1 MDKTKRGF
9 ELAGAIIILVLGA
22 FMILGSLMCLVSY
35 DSFQAIFEEMY
46 DFSSSYDA
54 TLFAGMMQGIFA
66 FLLLYSIALV
76 IFSAL
81 LLPSPIKNGQYRKR
95 LGIKITFLILVGLF
109 VLLTLGGSILFS
121 LLVLAAF
128 VFVLLSACLKDKTN
142 ENLDETNETNVKF
155 NGIESQRIEQLKE
168 LRDKGSISEEQYQE
182 AINKIIEKM

>member
-46 DFSSSYDA
+46 DFSSYDA
-54 TLFAGMMQGIFA
+54 TLLAGMMQGIFA

-109 VLLTLGGSILFS
+109 VLLTLGAGILFS

>member
-46 DFSSSYDA
+46 DFSSYDA
-54 TLFAGMMQGIFA
+54 TLLAGMMQGIFA

-109 VLLTLGGSILFS
+109 VLLTLGGGILFS
-121 LLVLAAF
+121 LLGLAAF

>member
-46 DFSSSYDA
+46 DFSSYDA
-54 TLFAGMMQGIFA
+54 TLLAGMMQGIFA

-109 VLLTLGGSILFS
+109 VLLTLDGGILFS

-128 VFVLLSACLKDKTN
+128 VFVLLLN
-142 ENLDETNETNVKF
+142 GNQF
-155 NGIESQRIEQLKE
+155 NI
-168 LRDKGSISEEQYQE
+168 LRGVTTCTRFGSSSLLIYIGFTSPV
-182 AINKIIEKM
+182 N

>member
-22 FMILGSLMCLVSY
+22 FMILGSFMCLVSY

-46 DFSSSYDA
+46 DFSSYDA
-54 TLFAGMMQGIFA
+54 TLLAGMMQGIFA

-109 VLLTLGGSILFS
+109 VLLTLDGGILFS